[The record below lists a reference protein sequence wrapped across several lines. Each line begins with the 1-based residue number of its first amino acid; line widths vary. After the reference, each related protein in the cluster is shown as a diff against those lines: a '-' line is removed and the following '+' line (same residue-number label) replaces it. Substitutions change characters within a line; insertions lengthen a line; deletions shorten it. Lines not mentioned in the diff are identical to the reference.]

1 MKFLYF
7 SITAMSL
14 NHSAPQA
21 LWTEYLRVKSLV
33 ISVSDLT
40 GLYQQALRLAPS
52 PLLWRNFAPK
62 LNSLKER
69 ISALDS
75 ALQICGIY
83 LFIDCMLMNSDFVR
97 RFTKFPTAKTFNK
110 KCLLCRYDDIGRQE
124 ILRRFVERQ
133 TPTYLSCWTRLHGGT
148 I

>member
-1 MKFLYF
+1 
-7 SITAMSL
+7 MSL
-14 NHSAPQA
+14 FNHSAPQA

-83 LFIDCMLMNSDFVR
+83 LFIDCMLMNSDFVP
-97 RFTKFPTAKTFNK
+97 RFTKFQTAKTLNK
-110 KCLLCRYDDIGRQE
+110 NVIKFKKFVLCRYDDIGRQE

-133 TPTYLSCWTRLHGGT
+133 TPTYLSCWTGLHGGT